1 MAVKHGLLKE
11 RSSNQQ
17 SPISSI
23 TGASL
28 KQHDHKRI
36 SNIFMHSKQAIERWL
51 LKINIDARKSYAI
64 YRLNDALTLSSL
76 TVTYIIVVSG
86 FL

>member
-11 RSSNQQ
+11 RSSNHQ

-28 KQHDHKRI
+28 KQHNNKRI
-36 SNIFMHSKQAIERWL
+36 SNIFRYSKQAIERWL
-51 LKINIDARKSYAI
+51 LKNQY
-64 YRLNDALTLSSL
+64 
-76 TVTYIIVVSG
+76 
-86 FL
+86 

>member
-28 KQHDHKRI
+28 KQHNNKRI
-36 SNIFMHSKQAIERWL
+36 SNIFRYSKQAIERWL
-51 LKINIDARKSYAI
+51 LKNQY
-64 YRLNDALTLSSL
+64 
-76 TVTYIIVVSG
+76 
-86 FL
+86 